1 MTVAIG
7 LLRGIN
13 VGGNNK
19 LPMVE
24 LKQMLAEIG
33 CDGCQ
38 TYIQSGNF
46 VCRTESPEA
55 IWQNLNTAIKR
66 RFGMD
71 IAVVMRTKEEWAE
84 IIANNPFADSDI
96 DPKHRMLMLAQQ
108 PISPEGV
115 AQVVANYPGPERIVL
130 VDQSLYIT
138 FPDGIGD
145 SKLHAF
151 PSWKRLTQSCTGRNW
166 NTVLKLEELA
176 SQLV

>member
-1 MTVAIG
+1 MKVAIG

-19 LPMVE
+19 LSMVD
-24 LKQMLAEIG
+24 LRQILTEIG
-33 CDGCQ
+33 CEDCQ

-46 VCRTESPEA
+46 VCRTESPELTS
-55 IWQNLNTAIKR
+55 QHLNAAIKK

-71 IAVVMRTKEEWAE
+71 IAVVMRTKVEWAE

-96 DPKHRMLMLAQQ
+96 DPKHRMLMLSQE
-108 PISPEGV
+108 PISPERV
-115 AQVVANYPGPERIVL
+115 AQVVASYTGPEQIVL
-130 VDQSLYIT
+130 VSQSLYIT

-151 PSWKRLTQSCTGRNW
+151 PSWKRLSQNCTGRNW

-176 SQLV
+176 SQLL